1 MVQSL
6 GYRCPPRVNPAD
18 FFLDIISND
27 HANVLPAKWAEAQ
40 ARAAAE
46 EEAAALATSPRHRT
60 TAPAPRDGGADS
72 DRKLPCLD
80 ATVEVDVEVDEGMG
94 DGGAVDDAGHD
105 ERRGRS
111 GDDAKAGSSTSS
123 AAAAAAPQATERTH
137 LLGGTAAGS
146 ATDHQIN
153 GAAKEG
159 GVFGSARPAAAS
171 RASTAG
177 PVAVPVPSLA
187 QVWQALDAGSKW
199 AAVLAYVASFFTLP
213 VGLVVVDFVIS
224 FKTLSVVRRARNVV
238 PSHNGRSVNSREF
251 TDGSVLL
258 TNTPAH
264 HRLRSPR
271 SSTSKPLS
279 YVSASEITPSL
290 RPASDRYQKPV
301 LREVCVMAWV
311 CYGDAVLGVV

>member
-80 ATVEVDVEVDEGMG
+80 ATVEVDVEVDEGVG
-94 DGGAVDDAGHD
+94 DGGAVDDADHD

-111 GDDAKAGSSTSS
+111 GDDAKAGSSTSAA

-146 ATDHQIN
+146 ATDHQSN
-153 GAAKEG
+153 GVAK
-159 GVFGSARPAAAS
+159 FGSARPAAAS
-171 RASTAG
+171 RASTAD
-177 PVAVPVPSLA
+177 PVAVPIPSLA

-311 CYGDAVLGVV
+311 CYGDAVRGV